1 MVFYICGWR
10 SATGI
15 VCQKK
20 RRKTV
25 VGVHGDTFKFLP
37 APSDSKYEGSY
48 LRFIIKEHQKNKTVK
63 KRDKARGQSEK

>member
-10 SATGI
+10 SATDI

-20 RRKTV
+20 RRKMV

-37 APSDSKYEGSY
+37 APSATVIS
-48 LRFIIKEHQKNKTVK
+48 VK
-63 KRDKARGQSEK
+63 KSSVEILFKQPPVRCY